1 MMASA
6 SDTGNNGKT
15 NPPLHSAMTE
25 SDSSSS
31 ALPVQADQDMLM
43 GRHVAREVM
52 RRNPAERR
60 AQMGVEPEEVGGRGS
75 RQYRCIV
82 TGEIHGRDE
91 MFRFGISP
99 DNKVVPDLEESLP
112 GRGYW
117 VTANHDILG
126 RAIKENAFMR
136 AVGRPVDV
144 SPALA
149 SQVIELARQTCLN
162 LFGLARRAWAVELG
176 YDFVRAGLVSRK
188 LGLIFIASNAP
199 LEFRTRLE
207 SLTRDIPVLTL
218 FTTAQ
223 LSSALG
229 QQSLAFVGIQKGQWS
244 ARLLAHCVRLSRV
257 LSITDQV

>member
-1 MMASA
+1 MASA

-15 NPPLHSAMTE
+15 ELPPEGVTGDSA
-25 SDSSSS
+25 SS
-31 ALPVQADQDMLM
+31 LPPVSPDQDVLM

-52 RRNPAERR
+52 RCNPAERR
-60 AQMGVEPEEVGGRGS
+60 AVMAAEPEEVGGRGS
-75 RQYRCIV
+75 RMYRCIV
-82 TGEIHGRDE
+82 TGVVRGRDE

-99 DNKVVPDLEESLP
+99 DNKVVPDLEENLP

-117 VTANHDILG
+117 VTANHEILG
-126 RAIKENAFMR
+126 RAIQENAFMR
-136 AVGRPVDV
+136 AVGRPVEA

-149 SQVIELARQTCLN
+149 SQVVELARQTCLN

-188 LGLIFIASNAP
+188 LGLVFISSNAP
-199 LEFRTRLE
+199 LEFRSRLE

-223 LSSALG
+223 LSAALG

-244 ARLLAHCVRLSRV
+244 ARLLAHCIRLSRV
-257 LSITDQV
+257 LSPNEQV